1 MIRLLI
7 VALLVSAAV
16 AHAQPKKPDAA
27 AIKKANGH
35 FKLGQEFF
43 KSGQWERA
51 IVEYQA
57 ALDLTG
63 EPLMVFNIALAH
75 DRAGRPE
82 QALAGYLTYLDAN
95 PDGTIADEARGYVA
109 KLSPVVD
116 KLEKDRAREAAR
128 KAEEAKRRQED
139 AANQAELQRQAAA
152 NQAARARRTKQAD
165 ALAHRGM
172 GYRMGGLVG
181 VGIGALV
188 AGFGIKQ
195 GLEAR
200 DIANE
205 LSNHEGAWTDA
216 QIARDSEGRSANTKM
231 IVFTSIGAGVAIT
244 GGVLYLIGRGARTR
258 SEQLRIAPTSGG
270 AMASFGWQF

>member
-1 MIRLLI
+1 MIRL
-7 VALLVSAAV
+7 ALALVLCSSLAS
-16 AHAQPKKPDAA
+16 AQPKKPDAV

-43 KSGQWERA
+43 KSGQWDRA
-51 IVEYQA
+51 IAEYQA

-82 QALAGYLTYLDAN
+82 QALEGYLKYLDAN
-95 PDGTIADEARGYVA
+95 PDGAIADEARGYVA

-116 KLEKDRAREAAR
+116 KLKQQRAADDAR
-128 KAEEAKRRQED
+128 KAEAARRVQDEAAK
-139 AANQAELQRQAAA
+139 QAELQRQAAA
-152 NQAARARRTKQAD
+152 KQAARVQRNRQAD
-165 ALAHRGM
+165 ALAHRGT

-181 VGIGALV
+181 VGIGGLV
-188 AGFGIKQ
+188 LGFGIKK
-195 GLEAR
+195 GLDAR
-200 DIANE
+200 AIADE
-205 LSNHEGAWTDA
+205 LSAHEGAWTDA
-216 QIARDSEGRSANTKM
+216 QIARDSAGRSANTKM

-258 SEQLRIAPTSGG
+258 AEQLRVMPTSGG
-270 AMASFGWQF
+270 AMASFGGRF